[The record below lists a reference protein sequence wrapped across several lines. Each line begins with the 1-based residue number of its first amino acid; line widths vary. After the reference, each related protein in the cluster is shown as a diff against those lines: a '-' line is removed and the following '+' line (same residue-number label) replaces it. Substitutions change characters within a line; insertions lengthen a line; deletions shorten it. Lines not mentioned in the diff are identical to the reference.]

1 MTRFIENF
9 HRMALIDHNFEHG
22 EDRQILV
29 LAKGEVTSSMHI
41 YHFQRT
47 NTLSRP
53 FFQDNLKL
61 ASDAGAALVGGPDL
75 IKNIQSGDV
84 KLADYQFI
92 IAHPN
97 IMPDMVAI
105 RGLMKRKFPNPKNG
119 TLGVNLSDMVKQYL
133 NGIQYSA
140 TKDEHQQNY
149 GIIRTCIGQLD
160 MDAKHLEENLAAL
173 LKDINGMRPRRDGP
187 FITRTI
193 LKSPPSRETLK
204 IDPFVYV
211 PEKNVKSTR
220 PAQDLAEDDDEEDD
234 QKLQSQAASN

>member
-1 MTRFIENF
+1 
-9 HRMALIDHNFEHG
+9 MASE
-22 EDRQILV
+22 
-29 LAKGEVTSSMHI
+29 
-41 YHFQRT
+41 
-47 NTLSRP
+47 
-53 FFQDNLKL
+53 
-61 ASDAGAALVGGPDL
+61 AGAALVGGPDL

-119 TLGVNLSDMVKQYL
+119 TLGVNLKDMVKQYL

-149 GIIRTCIGQLD
+149 GIIRTCIGRLD
-160 MDAKHLEENLAAL
+160 MEANHLEENLAAL
-173 LKDINGMRPRRDGP
+173 LKDINGMRPRREGT
-187 FITRTI
+187 FITRAI
-193 LKSPPSRETLK
+193 LKSPPSRENLK

-211 PEKNVKSTR
+211 PEKNVKSSKV
-220 PAQDLAEDDDEEDD
+220 AQDLADDDDEDD
-234 QKLQSQAASN
+234 QKQESQAASN

>member
-1 MTRFIENF
+1 MTRFIDNF
-9 HRMALIDHNFEHG
+9 QRMALIDHNFEHG

-29 LAKGEVTSSMHI
+29 LAKGEVSSSI
-41 YHFQRT
+41 NNFNEQT
-47 NTLSRP
+47 KELWCL
-53 FFQDNLKL
+53 FQDNLKL
-61 ASDAGAALVGGPDL
+61 ASEAGAALVGGPDL

-105 RGLMKRKFPNPKNG
+105 RGLMKRKFPSPKSG

-149 GIIRTCIGQLD
+149 GIIRTCIGRLD

-173 LKDINGMRPRRDGP
+173 LKDINGMRPRREGT

-193 LKSPPSRETLK
+193 LKSPPSRENLK

-211 PEKNVKSTR
+211 PEKNVNSSKE
-220 PAQDLAEDDDEEDD
+220 AQELAEDDDEEDD
-234 QKLQSQAASN
+234 QKQQSQAASN